1 MPAYVILIRNKT
13 TDPDEMKTYASKAG
27 PAGREHS
34 PKVLAYNGALEALEG
49 DAAEGLVLIQFED
62 MAKAKVWYE
71 SPGYQ
76 EAMQHRLK
84 GADYRVILAEGL
96 TG

>member
-1 MPAYVILIRNKT
+1 MPAYVILIRNRMI
-13 TDPDEMKTYASKAG
+13 DPEEMKIYGSKAG

-34 PKVLAYNGALEALEG
+34 PKVLTYNGAVEVLEG
-49 DAAEGLVLIQFED
+49 DAAEGVVMLQFED
-62 MAKAKVWYE
+62 MAKAKAWYE

-76 EAMQHRLK
+76 DALQHRLK

-96 TG
+96 PG